1 MATQQQVLTAE
12 QKFEERVRRWKYPEG
27 VEFATPEIK
36 DGYERRVQMFLDAI
50 QLRKPERIP
59 VCPMAGFYPFVYA
72 GVTHQEAMYD
82 HQKMDYALQKYH
94 ADFQPDVAGGGML
107 FGLGKV
113 LELLDYKLYH
123 WPGHGVA
130 PNKPY
135 QFVENEYMRADEYD
149 HFLTDPSDFFGR
161 TYLPRIFGVLN
172 AWRMMA
178 PLTDIL
184 EIPSA
189 GAFAIPFGLAEMQET
204 CQRLLEAGKA
214 AVEWVQ
220 AGARVSRKLI
230 ATQGLPGMIG
240 GFTKAP
246 FDCIGDTLRGT
257 RAIMLDM
264 FRQPQ
269 KVLAAAEKFVPIA
282 IETGV
287 RSANVSGCP
296 IVMLPLHKGA
306 DAFMS
311 RKNFQTFY
319 WPTLK
324 AVVLGLI
331 QEGVIPFLF
340 VEGSYN
346 QRLDLIHDPD
356 IPPGKMIFMFD
367 RTELREVKKH
377 FTGWSCF
384 GGNVPVS
391 LMIAATAD
399 EVTTHVRDLIRD
411 VGQDG
416 GYILATGA
424 PLDDARAGNVHA
436 FISAGK
442 QYGVYR

>member
-1 MATQQQVLTAE
+1 MPIQQQELTTE
-12 QKFEERVRRWKYPEG
+12 QKFEERTRRWKHPEG
-27 VEFATPEIK
+27 VEFASPEIK
-36 DGYERRVQMFLDAI
+36 EGYERRVQMFIDAI

-72 GVTHQEAMYD
+72 GITHRDAMYD
-82 HQKMDYALQKYH
+82 HEKLDYAVEKYH
-94 ADFQPDVAGGGML
+94 ADFQPDVGGGGML

-113 LELLDYKLYH
+113 LEILDYKLYH
-123 WPGHGVA
+123 WPGHGI
-130 PNKPY
+130 PSNRPY
-135 QFVENEYMRADEYD
+135 QCVEDEYMKADEYD
-149 HFLTDPSDFFGR
+149 HFLIDPSDYFMR
-161 TYLPRIFGVLN
+161 IYLPRIFGALN
-172 AWRMMA
+172 AWRKMA
-178 PLTDIL
+178 PLTDVL

-189 GAFAIPFGLAEMQET
+189 GAFAIPFGLPEMQET

-220 AGARVSRKLI
+220 AGARVGRKLM
-230 ATQGLPGMIG
+230 ATQGLPGFIG

-246 FDCIGDTLRGT
+246 FDCIGDTMRGT
-257 RAIMLDM
+257 RAIMLDI
-264 FRQPQ
+264 FRQPK
-269 KVLAAAEKFVPIA
+269 KVLAACEKFVPIA

-287 RSANVSGCP
+287 RSSNVSGCP

-324 AVVLGLI
+324 AVLLGLI

-346 QRLDLIHDPD
+346 QRLDIVHDPD
-356 IPPGKMIFMFD
+356 IPPGKTMWMFD
-367 RTELREVKKH
+367 QTNLREVKKH

-384 GGNVPVS
+384 GGNVPAS
-391 LMIAATAD
+391 MMIAATPD
-399 EVTTHVRDLIRD
+399 EVKTHIRDLIRD

-416 GYILATGA
+416 GYILSTGA
-424 PLDDARAGNVHA
+424 PVDDARAENLHA
-436 FISAGK
+436 FIEAGK